1 MKTTTRWTLLV
12 LAGFLLLGGTVTAQE
27 RFVTQSGGRG
37 LQNAKMTARVSKA
50 ERDIGVIFEDLEDIE
65 DHARATMAA
74 CSTVDNKLRWTGTAW
89 TCDQETDPTVQDF
102 AKQPLPSCVD
112 GTILSAQNGR
122 FECVEDEG
130 LLSETDPTV
139 MDFAKTP
146 LPNCGAGQVLKSNGN
161 GFECVTDDAGIT
173 VETDPNVKGFA
184 KVNPPSCATGEVL
197 KSNGVN
203 LFCVTDDAGLTVET
217 DPAVHPFARNDQ
229 TGYTF
234 AACTTD
240 NVLTT
245 NADGTQLVCIPDQ
258 GSAADAIALGDLS
271 DVDTTGAVAN
281 RVLQFDGTN
290 WIAGTETDPNVQ
302 DFAKT
307 AYTLAACASGQVLT
321 TNGDASQLVCAND
334 AGGSADPINLGELG
348 DVTITAVA
356 NGEVLRYNGTAWVNS
371 SDKIGTLTNN
381 KWCTSDGSD
390 ITCGTD
396 APVTCSSPNVI
407 RWTGTTWDC
416 LDISAGVSNNI
427 SLTDLSDV
435 DTTGATSG
443 QVLMFNGTT
452 WVDATLNQIAQGDSA
467 VVVADSGSGA
477 AQIQIDGSAAV
488 HVDSAGDVGIGT
500 TNPTAKLEV
509 VGGVS
514 ATSLNVTGNST
525 LTGDLTVT
533 GDILTNSDLTVQGV
547 TFSQGGISATGDVSA
562 TNFYGNG
569 SNLTNVTASN
579 VDWYGVTSIPT
590 GVVNI
595 SNTALDTAEL
605 QQLQNIGT
613 NTISAAQ
620 WGYVGLMN
628 QDVSTTADV
637 TFNSVTA
644 NTVNLDG
651 GSIDGTIIGAASPAA
666 ASFTTV
672 ATTGNATVGGD
683 LTVVGNLLTSSD
695 LTVQGVTFSQGGI
708 SATGDVSATNFYG
721 DGSNLTNIIASS
733 IDWYDVANVPTG
745 VVNISNTALDTAEL

>member
-1 MKTTTRWTLLV
+1 MFLKTTTRWTLLV

-371 SDKIGTLTNN
+371 DDYIGNLTNTN
-381 KWCTSDGSD
+381 WCRAVSGEIVCDLDPPDVCNSDEILGWDGSD
-390 ITCGTD
+390 WTCTDVSTGIATAIDLGDLGDVTIT
-396 APVTCSSPNVI
+396 
-407 RWTGTTWDC
+407 
-416 LDISAGVSNNI
+416 
-427 SLTDLSDV
+427 
-435 DTTGATSG
+435 
-443 QVLMFNGTT
+443 
-452 WVDATLNQIAQGDSA
+452 SA
-467 VVVADSGSGA
+467 VV
-477 AQIQIDGSAAV
+477 
-488 HVDSAGDVGIGT
+488 
-500 TNPTAKLEV
+500 
-509 VGGVS
+509 
-514 ATSLNVTGNST
+514 
-525 LTGDLTVT
+525 
-533 GDILTNSDLTVQGV
+533 
-547 TFSQGGISATGDVSA
+547 
-562 TNFYGNG
+562 
-569 SNLTNVTASN
+569 
-579 VDWYGVTSIPT
+579 
-590 GVVNI
+590 
-595 SNTALDTAEL
+595 
-605 QQLQNIGT
+605 
-613 NTISAAQ
+613 
-620 WGYVGLMN
+620 
-628 QDVSTTADV
+628 
-637 TFNSVTA
+637 
-644 NTVNLDG
+644 
-651 GSIDGTIIGAASPAA
+651 
-666 ASFTTV
+666 
-672 ATTGNATVGGD
+672 
-683 LTVVGNLLTSSD
+683 LTSWS
-695 LTVQGVTFSQGGI
+695 I
-708 SATGDVSATNFYG
+708 S
-721 DGSNLTNIIASS
+721 
-733 IDWYDVANVPTG
+733 PT
-745 VVNISNTALDTAEL
+745 